1 MPKTVIVNFSDGTSH
16 TYDNVPDNIEDKTVE
31 ERAQKE
37 FSDKEIQGLS
47 EGILATPTHEPDWVT
62 KALGSIHTVA
72 EVAGQHP
79 VVSTAVGFGAANLAG
94 KIPGVGP
101 ALNTLGETFIPKYG
115 MAKNLVQGA
124 GNWAEGFANR
134 NVGNQ
139 AQAMADLAHQARMGG
154 APLPNE
160 MLHDTAQT
168 LAGKMGQPGTV
179 APTGPAVPVQNL
191 QQGVNNMIRGG
202 AAPAAP
208 AAPNMAPPVAP
219 TGQNLMGRLGAQFAP
234 LAQRVAPVLQGASKL
249 VAPAAIASELFYT
262 SPQEQAQLK
271 QMEQSGTTLKDWTK
285 QKLGIGQPQLNI
297 DDAIRKAAAKRA
309 LEQGQQ

>member
-16 TYDNVPDNIEDKTVE
+16 TYDNVPDNVEDKSVE
-31 ERAQKE
+31 QRAQKD

-47 EGILATPTHEPDWVT
+47 DGIPASPAHEPDWFT

-79 VVSTAVGFGAANLAG
+79 VVSTALGFGAANLAG

-134 NVGNQ
+134 NAGNQ

-154 APLPNE
+154 APLSNE
-160 MLHDTAQT
+160 MLHDTAQI
-168 LAGKMGQPGTV
+168 LSGKMQPNTGPI
-179 APTGPAVPVQNL
+179 APTQNL

-202 AAPAAP
+202 AAPT
-208 AAPNMAPPVAP
+208 MAPPIAP
-219 TGQNLMGRLGAQFAP
+219 SNPSLINQIGAKFAP

-249 VAPAAIASELFYT
+249 LAPAAVASELFYT
-262 SPQEQAQLK
+262 SPEEQAQLK

-285 QKLGIGQPQLNI
+285 QKLGMAPRPPAPVNNQARI
-297 DDAIRKAAAKRA
+297 DQMIREAAAKKA
-309 LEQGQQ
+309 LAQSALTPGQ